1 MSSNTDHYPRL
12 KTSTAV
18 AYGAPGVMLAA
29 LSFTFYIY
37 FPKFFVDHL
46 GFDLTVL
53 GVIVL
58 ASRMWDAITDPAI
71 GALSDRTRTKWGRRR
86 PWMVGAAIPLGVSF
100 YLLAAPPLQLG
111 LSSTTVLTVLAF
123 VFFLAWTM
131 VTVPYESL
139 GPEISFDYDERN
151 RLFGIRESGV
161 LLGTVTAA
169 ALPALLVPGALGM
182 SGYGALGIIFGVLLF
197 GGIWWCVI
205 GVRERDLTEIKRPHG
220 SPWQNLRHALS
231 NRPFMTLLAAYSIWS
246 LGAALSATIFLFF
259 FEHVLQSTA
268 GPFVLVVY
276 LVTGIVFMPF
286 WVYASRRFEK
296 RPAWIAAVTVSAVS
310 ISGLA
315 LLGPGDVVVASV
327 MLALAG
333 TGLGGAIA
341 IPPSMQADVIDYDE
355 LKSGERREGQYIGLW
370 ALAKKLGMAT
380 SAGLALPALDWSGYL
395 GGQIVQ
401 PEDTVTA
408 LKWLFVGGPVICN
421 ALAVSIA
428 LTYTIDRRE
437 HQAMRAEIDATTDM
451 QSST

>member
-1 MSSNTDHYPRL
+1 
-12 KTSTAV
+12 
-18 AYGAPGVMLAA
+18 
-29 LSFTFYIY
+29 
-37 FPKFFVDHL
+37 
-46 GFDLTVL
+46 
-53 GVIVL
+53 
-58 ASRMWDAITDPAI
+58 
-71 GALSDRTRTKWGRRR
+71 
-86 PWMVGAAIPLGVSF
+86 
-100 YLLAAPPLQLG
+100 
-111 LSSTTVLTVLAF
+111 
-123 VFFLAWTM
+123 
-131 VTVPYESL
+131 
-139 GPEISFDYDERN
+139 
-151 RLFGIRESGV
+151 
-161 LLGTVTAA
+161 
-169 ALPALLVPGALGM
+169 